1 MFCCSDNI
9 TASEKEILVRSEPYQ
24 LQDGRIFNDV
34 NTEYFIRGANE
45 DGTVIYFGINY
56 CPFCGRALSRG
67 LWAAEKKK

>member
-34 NTEYFIRGANE
+34 NTEYFIRGTNE